1 MAQAHYE
8 GSYPNRDTA
17 GTTSMEDVSGWAVG
31 LTFFASL
38 IMLLIGSFHI
48 IQGLAAVLDD
58 SFYAIRPGYALEVD
72 VQTWGWIHMIGGMV
86 VMVAGGLLLTG
97 NIFARIIATLICL
110 LSAVGSFASIPY
122 YPVWSILLIALNI
135 AVIWAIASYGR
146 FAQSEME

>member
-8 GSYPNRDTA
+8 GSYPNQNV
-17 GTTSMEDVSGWAVG
+17 GSTSLEDISGWAVG

-38 IMLLIGSFHI
+38 MMLLIGSFHI
-48 IQGLAAVLDD
+48 IQGLAAVIDD
-58 SFYAIRPGYALEVD
+58 SFYAVRPGYALEMD
-72 VQTWGWIHMIGGMV
+72 ITTWGWVHMIGGV
-86 VMVAGGLLLTG
+86 VMMLAGGLLLTG
-97 NIFARIIATLICL
+97 NMFARIIATLICL

-146 FAQSEME
+146 FISDEG